1 MAPTLSDS
9 QHRQIGKMLKNRQL
23 TATQMAT
30 KAGCGKRMIQRLQQ
44 KMRCYN
50 DTKAP
55 STRVGRRRSMT
66 PHVLDALCE
75 KLLVEPGLY
84 QDEMARFV
92 HHEFGIEVL
101 QASVSRALASIK
113 WSKKTTR
120 QVAQEQN
127 ADLQSYYFHKASQF
141 RSY

>member
-1 MAPTLSDS
+1 
-9 QHRQIGKMLKNRQL
+9 
-23 TATQMAT
+23 
-30 KAGCGKRMIQRLQQ
+30 
-44 KMRCYN
+44 MRCYN

-55 STRVGRRRSMT
+55 STSVGRRQSMT
-66 PHVLDALCE
+66 PHVLDALCK

-92 HHEFGIEVL
+92 QEEFSIEVS

-120 QVAQEQN
+120 QVAREQN
-127 ADLQSYYFHKASQF
+127 ADL
-141 RSY
+141 